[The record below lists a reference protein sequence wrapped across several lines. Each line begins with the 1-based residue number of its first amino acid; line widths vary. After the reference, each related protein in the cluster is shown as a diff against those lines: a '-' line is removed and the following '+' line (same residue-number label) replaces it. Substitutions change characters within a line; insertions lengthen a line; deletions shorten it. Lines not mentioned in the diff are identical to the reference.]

1 MNPWDEF
8 AARINEPEGTNL
20 YPAMAQQI
28 VTPAIVIV
36 PADPWLASDR
46 FQYDVEHYLAI
57 CLVES
62 TAPADGLDR
71 LHSLVHAVREAGGD
85 GYEIGD
91 VSGVRNAS
99 LPDDSTRY
107 LGAWVQVSFR
117 NCDHAV
123 EEGS

>member
-8 AARINEPEGTNL
+8 AARIDAPEGTNI
-20 YPAMAQQI
+20 YPAMAQQ
-28 VTPAIVIV
+28 VVVPAIVIV
-36 PADPWLASDR
+36 PDDPWFRSSGFA
-46 FQYDVEHYLAI
+46 YDTERYLAI

-62 TAPADGLDR
+62 TAPSDGLDS
-71 LHSLVHAVREAGGD
+71 LHRLVHAVREAGDSGW
-85 GYEIGD
+85 EIED

-107 LGAWVQVSFR
+107 LGAWVKLSFR
-117 NCDHAV
+117 NCDHTV